1 MRKKHAWFMAQYIL
15 LGAAAIIVIVPL
27 YFTLITSIKTPEE
40 IFSSA
45 FRPPRIPHFENYFLL
60 FNEVYHL
67 QTYFL
72 NSVFYAIAVCCTSI
86 FVNTMAAYAIARMKW
101 KLSKLVMVLFLA
113 AIMVPGHATMVP
125 LYVMTS
131 KIRIPNQAA
140 LMLIFIAGT
149 IPVSVFLITGYLSN
163 VPKAMEESAVIDG
176 SSIPNLF
183 FKIIIPI
190 IKPPIATITIFNFM
204 SVWNDLMLSLIFLSS
219 ENIKTLQLGI
229 MKFRSATYTNFG
241 IVFSAMVV
249 SIVPIIIVYLFMSEK
264 IIGGITAGAVKG

>member
-1 MRKKHAWFMAQYIL
+1 MKKKHLWLIAQYVF
-15 LGAAAIIVIVPL
+15 LGIAAIIIIVPL
-27 YFTLITSIKTPEE
+27 YFTLITSVKTPEE
-40 IFSSA
+40 IFFSILK
-45 FRPPRIPHFENYFLL
+45 PPTKPRFENYLLL
-60 FNEVYHL
+60 FNEAYHL
-67 QTYFL
+67 QTYFF
-72 NSVFYAIAVCCTSI
+72 NSVFYAAVVCCVSI
-86 FVNTMAAYAIARMKW
+86 FVNIMAAYAIARMKW
-101 KLSKLVMVLFLA
+101 KLSKLVMALFLA

-125 LYVMTS
+125 LYIMTA
-131 KIRIPNQAA
+131 RVNLPNQLA

-149 IPVSVFLITGYLSN
+149 IPASVFLITGYLSN

-183 FKIIIPI
+183 FKIIVPI

-204 SVWNDLMLSLIFLSS
+204 GVWNDLIMSLIFLSD
-219 ENIKTLQLGI
+219 ERIRTLQLGI
-229 MKFRSATYTNFG
+229 MKFKSSTYTNFG

>member
-1 MRKKHAWFMAQYIL
+1 MKKQNAWFVAQYTL
-15 LGAAAIIVIVPL
+15 LFIAAVVIIIPL
-27 YFTLITSIKTPEE
+27 YFTFITSIKTPDE
-40 IFSSA
+40 IFLSA
-45 FRPPRIPHFENYFLL
+45 FAPPKIPHFENYLL
-60 FNEVYHL
+60 IFNEVYHL
-67 QTYFL
+67 HTYFF
-72 NSVFYAIAVCCTSI
+72 NSVFYAIVVCVTSVFI
-86 FVNTMAAYAIARMKW
+86 NTMAAYAIARMKW
-101 KLSKLVMVLFLA
+101 KLSKLVMALFLA

-125 LYVMTS
+125 LYIMTA
-131 KIRIPNQAA
+131 RINVPNQAA

-149 IPVSVFLITGYLSN
+149 IPASIFLISGYLSN

-176 SSIPNLF
+176 STIPHLF
-183 FKIIIPI
+183 FKIIIPM

-204 SVWNDLMLSLIFLSS
+204 GVWNDLMLSLIFLSS

-249 SIVPIIIVYLFMSEK
+249 SIVPIVIVYLFMSEK